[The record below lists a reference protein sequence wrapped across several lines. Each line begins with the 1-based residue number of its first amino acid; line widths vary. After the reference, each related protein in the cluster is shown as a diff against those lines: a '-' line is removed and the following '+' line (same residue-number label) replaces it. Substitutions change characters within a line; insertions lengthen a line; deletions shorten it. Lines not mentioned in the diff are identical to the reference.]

1 MSSVFS
7 KSSAIRF
14 ADLVSRTDFGLAQKS
29 VCENGWTERHI
40 MSKNELRSSGKPR
53 TRDFANCPYGDS
65 ELFTEHHARRTPGVG
80 SSGG

>member
-14 ADLVSRTDFGLAQKS
+14 ADRFGLAQKS

-40 MSKNELRSSGKPR
+40 MSKNELRSSGKR
-53 TRDFANCPYGDS
+53 GTRDFANCPYGDS